1 MEKVIMISENID
13 TMVCKYLNE
22 ALRQIAMKHGA
33 YCTFESEP
41 VTYRN
46 NDEIHFSALSTPIQ
60 MSPVMFKEVTIDL
73 QTFKVNIETKEDNDW
88 RISCSGHLD
97 WDWKHFDGGE
107 NGTELTGVD
116 IKIHVH
122 KYDEKTIIIDC
133 NVYEKPASIRVNN
146 Y

>member
-1 MEKVIMISENID
+1 MISESID
-13 TMVCKYLNE
+13 NAVFAQLNE
-22 ALRQIAMKHGA
+22 ALRQIVMKHGA
-33 YCTFESEP
+33 YCTFNSEA

-46 NDEIHFSALSTPIQ
+46 NDEIHLASLSSPIQ

-97 WDWKHFDGGE
+97 WNWKHFDGGE
-107 NGTELTGVD
+107 KGTELAGVD

-133 NVYEKPASIRVNN
+133 NVYEKPAPVRVNN
-146 Y
+146 YLN